1 VEHRVNL
8 DYKAQLATLVEL
20 DLPVVLVKLDQRVT
34 PEAQDFKVQLVRAVL
49 LALLVIQASRV
60 LKDRLA
66 KPEQPASLEVQ
77 AGQVIPEHLEFRV

>member
-1 VEHRVNL
+1 M
-8 DYKAQLATLVEL
+8 
-20 DLPVVLVKLDQRVT
+20 VLVKLDQRVT
-34 PEAQDFKVQLVRAVL
+34 QEAQDFKVQLVRAVL
-49 LALLVIQASRV
+49 LVLLVIQASRV